1 MQIDNSLRFNDGDN
15 PRLTRTMATGTSRR
29 IFTFSTWLKR
39 SHLGTFQYVFAN
51 TPTSSFDAVRINSDD
66 TLDIRFNDNAF
77 TVRTNRVYRDVS
89 SWYHILVAVD
99 TTQST
104 ASDRVKIYTN
114 GSLETSLAGTTYPT
128 QNYDT
133 SFGVSGEEYQVSTN
147 TWNDDQA
154 FDGYLAET
162 HFIDGQALS
171 PTDFGEFDEDSG
183 IWKPIRYSGS
193 YGTNGFYLDFENSGS
208 LGADQSGNGNNF
220 TPTNLASTDQTTDTP
235 TNNFATLNPLSDSG
249 ATLSEGNTQGV
260 GSPSSATSTIA
271 PTSGKWYVEFQNSA
285 LQNSSIGLVNLDAW
299 ASTTDIYPF
308 AQASAVLIENNAN
321 YNVTYGNTASS
332 PTTLQTGTQYNTS
345 KYGFAFDLDNGNVYV
360 SADGNWYGGSDFN
373 QAIFSNAVAVTTD
386 IPTNTPMAF
395 FTRGSFGSAYYV
407 NFGNPPPSY
416 SISSGNSDDNGY
428 GNFEY
433 APPSGYLAL
442 CTQNLAT
449 ELSPTID
456 DGSQYFG
463 TTLWVADDTSP
474 RTLTGFGHQPDFL
487 WVKHRGSGSINHT
500 LVDSSRGGDKMLA
513 SNITNAEDTKSH
525 GEITSFNA
533 DGITVADGT
542 SGSYPRLYFNDFD
555 PFGSGGGNYVAWHW
569 VANAGSTSSNTD
581 GSITSTVQANTTA
594 GFSIVTYTGTGS
606 VATVGHGLGKAPAMM
621 IFKNRDAGGNYWRVY
636 HQSLGA
642 TKNLVLNGTF
652 AQLTETAK
660 FNDTEPTSSVFTVG
674 NDNDTNASSQN
685 ILSYCFAEIEG
696 YSKFGSFTGNSN
708 SDNVYIHLGFRPSFF
723 MYKVTDTTGNWII
736 TDSAR
741 DSYNYADKQIYPNL
755 SNAESSVGSIYS
767 MDLLSSGVKIR
778 NSGVS
783 GNHIYMAFAENPFVT
798 SGGLPVTAR

>member
-1 MQIDNSLRFNDGDN
+1 MTFPILGANSAVGGYAIDNSLRFNDGDS
-15 PRLTRTMATGTSRR
+15 PRLDRTSVSSPTDSK
-29 IFTFSTWLKR
+29 IFTYSVWLKKTSIGSNFTILDAR
-39 SHLGTFQYVFAN
+39 SGTNRSQILFRNGSNEAIRIVETSNNF
-51 TPTSSFDAVRINSDD
+51 SSFD
-66 TLDIRFNDNAF
+66 TLITTNAL
-77 TVRTNRVYRDVS
+77 YRDVS
-89 SWYHILVAVD
+89 AWYHVLIKYDSTNGTANNRFLIYVNGVEQSLD
-99 TTQST
+99 INTSVTLNYTTPLNEGN
-104 ASDRVKIYTN
+104 YTN
-114 GSLETSLAGTTYPT
+114 DLGHADGAEP
-128 QNYDT
+128 
-133 SFGVSGEEYQVSTN
+133 
-147 TWNDDQA
+147 
-154 FDGYLAET
+154 FDGYIAEA

-183 IWKPIRYSGS
+183 IWKPIQYSGS

-235 TNNFATLNPLSDSG
+235 TNNFNTLNPLSYLTAG
-249 ATLSEGNTQGV
+249 GGVAWSEGNCRVEMT
-260 GSPSSATSTIA
+260 SNATDLMCNGTFAVS
-271 PTSGKWYVEFQNSA
+271 SGKWYFEWKVTDLNVLAGIHDADAPLTSNNYNNSSLVYIRGGSA
-285 LQNSSIGLVNLDAW
+285 LQAPVDVTGLTSIATN
-299 ASTTDIYPF
+299 DILSMF
-308 AQASAVLIENNAN
+308 V
-321 YNVTYGNTASS
+321 
-332 PTTLQTGTQYNTS
+332 
-345 KYGFAFDLDNGNVYV
+345 DLDNFTVKTAVNGVDDGYTKSIEQKTYTFGNCTNGSSSS
-360 SADGNWYGGSDFN
+360 SAGAQF
-373 QAIFSNAVAVTTD
+373 
-386 IPTNTPMAF
+386 
-395 FTRGSFGSAYYV
+395 
-407 NFGNPPPSY
+407 NFGNPSFT
-416 SISSGNSDDNGY
+416 ISSGNSDANGY

-433 APPSGYLAL
+433 SPNDGTYDYLAL

-449 ELSPTID
+449 ALSPTID
-456 DGSQYFG
+456 DGSEYFNTVLYTG
-463 TTLWVADDTSP
+463 TSTTD
-474 RTLTGFGHQPDFL
+474 RTVTGIGFQPDFTWFKGRTPSAIDHAL
-487 WVKHRGSGSINHT
+487 FDSNRGATKI
-500 LVDSSRGGDKMLA
+500 LSS
-513 SNITNAEDTKSH
+513 NNTNV
-525 GEITSFNA
+525 EITVSESLKSFDS
-533 DGITVADGT
+533 DGVTLG
-542 SGSYPRLYFNDFD
+542 NDLGD
-555 PFGSGGGNYVAWHW
+555 YGVNNSARTYALWSW
-569 VANAGSTSSNTD
+569 KSNAGSTSSNTD